1 MPDEIAAQN
10 AAFPALGPRG
20 RPKKPCEGASSAR
33 FSGKYG
39 CRDYWG
45 ARLTR
50 DFPEIAARVHA
61 GVLSVNAA
69 VISQEDPAQEEAL
82 HQARRCCRY
91 DRLKLKNKN
100 SERIRAGILP
110 AQ

>member
-1 MPDEIAAQN
+1 MSDENPAQN
-10 AAFPALGPRG
+10 APFPALGPRG

-69 VISQEDPAQEEAL
+69 VIAVGLRKRTP
-82 HQARRCCRY
+82 RKK
-91 DRLKLKNKN
+91 KLSTKLDVVAAM
-100 SERIRAGILP
+100 IG
-110 AQ
+110 